1 MAKEDTFS
9 AYSPDRCIG
18 HGHLV
23 DVALAAHRFLRANP
37 NQSALILQDSN
48 CQIIDLDLSGDEALL
63 ERKAD
68 HYPIGAQTATATN
81 TDPIREKVSLLPRHW
96 QWLAQQGVTLQPHCA
111 DLLMTR
117 AETQDGKPTLP
128 ANTTGSLPI
137 AFARPCAVIFRA
149 MKKPYEPCTQVIV
162 MGSKHIHQRGHG
174 ILPPE
179 PAQLPNRFGLRI
191 RRTERK
197 PKPQQVSLLLGT
209 VLVGRAGVGNRM
221 VRQQLNITGL

>member
-96 QWLAQQGVTLQPHCA
+96 QWLAQQGGNPSATLRRLIDDARRDPRRQA
-111 DLLMTR
+111 DAAREHHRQLTYRFCQTLCGDFQGYEEALR
-117 AETQDGKPTLP
+117 ALYAGDRDGFKAHTSAWPRDF
-128 ANTTGSLPI
+128 AARARSI
-137 AFARPCAVIFRA
+137 A
-149 MKKPYEPCTQVIV
+149 EPLWAKDST
-162 MGSKHIHQRGHG
+162 
-174 ILPPE
+174 
-179 PAQLPNRFGLRI
+179 N
-191 RRTERK
+191 
-197 PKPQQVSLLLGT
+197 
-209 VLVGRAGVGNRM
+209 
-221 VRQQLNITGL
+221 